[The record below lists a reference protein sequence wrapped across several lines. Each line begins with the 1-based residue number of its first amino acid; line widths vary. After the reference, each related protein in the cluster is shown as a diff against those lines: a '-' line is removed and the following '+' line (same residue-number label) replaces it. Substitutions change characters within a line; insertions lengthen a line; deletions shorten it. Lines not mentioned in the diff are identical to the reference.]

1 VITRAQNHYRE
12 ANAIMERYPRKIV
25 RAPRIMG
32 KYYGSILDLLVA
44 RGFRTPRA
52 DVRLGKF
59 AKMSIL
65 LRYAFI

>member
-1 VITRAQNHYRE
+1 MQ
-12 ANAIMERYPRKIV
+12 IMDRNPRKLV

-44 RGFRTPRA
+44 RGFTSPRA
-52 DVRLGKF
+52 PVRLGKF
-59 AKMSIL
+59 ARLSIL